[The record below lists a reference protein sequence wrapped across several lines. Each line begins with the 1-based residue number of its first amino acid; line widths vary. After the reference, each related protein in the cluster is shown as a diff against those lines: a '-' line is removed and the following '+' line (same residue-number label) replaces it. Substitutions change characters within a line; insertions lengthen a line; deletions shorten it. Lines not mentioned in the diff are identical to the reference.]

1 MDGALAMAVNCL
13 AAQHDLYSASFSP
26 LRMMPSS
33 YGLPVSDGC
42 PTPVSSPGGSTL
54 PPCSPT
60 ADSPASL
67 TELCP
72 MPRDDATQ
80 CLRDLAFV
88 DGCDPQQDGEFDSDA
103 ENGSVFSVGSSTG
116 SGGFA
121 HGVKRCGKRRA
132 PSSRSPPTKVVLKK
146 RRLAANARERRR
158 MSSLNV
164 AFDKLRDVVPSLG
177 NDRKLSKFETL
188 QMAQSYISALSEL
201 LCRE

>member
-26 LRMMPSS
+26 LRMPA
-33 YGLPVSDGC
+33 YGLSVSDGC
-42 PTPVSSPGGSTL
+42 PTPASSPGGTL
-54 PPCSPT
+54 PPCSPA
-60 ADSPASL
+60 ADSPANL

-72 MPRDDATQ
+72 MPRDATQ
-80 CLRDLAFV
+80 CMRDLSY
-88 DGCDPQQDGEFDSDA
+88 DDCDPQQDAEFDSDA
-103 ENGSVFSVGSSTG
+103 ENGSVFSVGSSTE

-121 HGVKRCGKRRA
+121 HGGKRCGKRRTT
-132 PSSRSPPTKVVLKK
+132 SSRTPPTKVVIRK